1 MSNKRPL
8 YRIEGEGRDKT
19 IIIKNRPFNGVE
31 IDALIEKYRK
41 KLETHEPKYVPRA
54 DEREGFYHVNS
65 YIVGHHWRRRPSWKN
80 K

>member
-1 MSNKRPL
+1 
-8 YRIEGEGRDKT
+8 
-19 IIIKNRPFNGVE
+19 
-31 IDALIEKYRK
+31 
-41 KLETHEPKYVPRA
+41 VPRA